1 MALESFTRTNNYRGD
16 DADSDSSSGEH
27 HYYQNQST
35 KKQAAKRRK
44 KQQQQQHHSNPH
56 QLGQNSATAL
66 VSSRSA
72 LNSSNHSLYYHTQH
86 GFILGTHGL
95 GGVVGGGLGSTSSGM
110 ASSTA
115 SSDRPLI
122 LRRKKFKIS
131 YFLIILAVFFLTLS
145 LISIAVS
152 FIFPFWLSVSLLN
165 ESRNVSSIIN
175 G

>member
-1 MALESFTRTNNYRGD
+1 MESFTRTTNYR

-44 KQQQQQHHSNPH
+44 KQQHHSNPHSNPH

-95 GGVVGGGLGSTSSGM
+95 AGLGSSTSSGM